1 MNLIGIFTLAALIFE
16 FVLHRLSEAL
26 NLRSASAKVPDAF
39 RDLYDSQRY
48 ARAQAYLKARTR
60 FVWISS
66 GVFLAATLAFWL
78 GGGFGILDEAVRSL
92 HLGPVLS
99 GLIYVGALWIGRSI
113 LAVPFQAYTVFVIE
127 ERFGFNRTNL
137 KTFLA
142 DGVKTLLVSV
152 LIGAP
157 LLAGV
162 LALFEYAG
170 PRAWLYGWALA
181 VFFMTG
187 IQFVAPRFILPLF
200 NKFTPLAEG
209 ELRAAIFH
217 YARSIRFPLENVF
230 VMDGSRRST
239 KSNAFFTG
247 FGKHRRIA
255 LFDTLIR
262 AHTIPELVAILAHE
276 TGHYRKKH
284 VLKNLAIS
292 VVLSGALLFAF
303 SFALRSPALFEA
315 FFVKQPSV
323 YVGLVLFA
331 LLLRPFDLLL
341 SLVLNRVSRSHELE
355 ADRFAVETT
364 HDRNALVNA
373 LKKLSADNLSN
384 LSPHPLHVALS
395 YSHPPIQQRIRT
407 IENIPAASRVSI
419 DTPDRR
425 GKPEF

>member
-1 MNLIGIFTLAALIFE
+1 MNMVGIFILIALIFE
-16 FVLHRLSEAL
+16 FALHRLSEVL
-26 NLRSASAKVPDAF
+26 NLRSASTELPDVF
-39 RDLYDSQRY
+39 KDLFDPQHY
-48 ARAQAYLKARTR
+48 ARAQDYLRVRTR

-78 GGGFGILDEAVRSL
+78 SGGFGFLDDGVRSL
-92 HLGPVLS
+92 DRGPILS

-137 KTFLA
+137 KTFLT
-142 DGVKTLLVSV
+142 DGVKALFVSV
-152 LIGAP
+152 LLGAP

-162 LALFEYAG
+162 LALFEHAG

-181 VFFMTG
+181 VFFMAG
-187 IQFVAPRFILPLF
+187 IQFVTPRFILPLF
-200 NKFTPLAEG
+200 NKFTSLEEG

-230 VMDGSRRST
+230 VMDGFRRST

-247 FGKHRRIA
+247 FGKHRRIV

-276 TGHYRKKH
+276 TGHYRKNH
-284 VLKNLAIS
+284 VLKNLAFGA
-292 VVLSGALLFAF
+292 VHSGALLFVF
-303 SFALRSPALFEA
+303 SYALRSPVLFEA
-315 FFVKQPSV
+315 FFVQQPSV
-323 YVGLVLFA
+323 YAGLALFF
-331 LLLRPFDLLL
+331 LLLRPVELLL
-341 SLVLNRVSRSHELE
+341 GLLLNIVSRSHERE

-364 HDRNALVNA
+364 NDRNALVSA

-384 LSPHPLHVALS
+384 LSPHPLYVALS
-395 YSHPPIQQRIRT
+395 YSHPPIQQRIRA
-407 IENIPAASRVSI
+407 IEDIPAAAGVSM
-419 DTPDRR
+419 DTLDRR
-425 GKPEF
+425 GKN

>member
-1 MNLIGIFTLAALIFE
+1 MNLIGIFTLAALFFE

-26 NLRSASAKVPDAF
+26 NLRSASAQVPDAF
-39 RDLYDSQRY
+39 RDLYDAQRY
-48 ARAQAYLKARTR
+48 ARAQAYLRVRTR

-92 HLGPVLS
+92 HHGPVLC

-142 DGVKTLLVSV
+142 DGVKAMVVSV
-152 LIGAP
+152 LIAAP

-181 VFFMTG
+181 VFFMAG

-200 NKFTPLAEG
+200 NKFTPLEEG

-284 VLKNLAIS
+284 VLKNLALGAVFS
-292 VVLSGALLFAF
+292 GVVLFAF
-303 SFALRSPALFEA
+303 SFALRFPALFEA

-323 YVGLVLFA
+323 YAGLVLFS
-331 LLLRPFDLLL
+331 LLLQPFDLLL
-341 SLVLNRVSRSHELE
+341 GLVLNRVSRSHELE

-364 HDRNALVNA
+364 NDRNALVNA

-395 YSHPPIQQRIRT
+395 YSHPPIQQRIRS
-407 IENIPAASRVSI
+407 IENIP
-419 DTPDRR
+419 DRS
-425 GKPEF
+425 GFITSDHP